1 MKIRL
6 IIGVA
11 GLLLSGAPVL
21 AQGDKTSATVTPTK
35 LPGEEKLSEQ
45 ERAER
50 DFLMPVRRKQAAA
63 LKHAAQEEA
72 AATQTATDML
82 ASGPVAAEE
91 TKVPEVEAPKVAA
104 TPHRT
109 YHRSSSRRRTTA
121 TRKKTVHKSTSTKRR
136 TTSSRR
142 R

>member
-21 AQGDKTSATVTPTK
+21 AQGDKPSATITPTK

-50 DFLMPVRRKQAAA
+50 DFLMPVQAAA

-72 AATQTATDML
+72 AATQSAAEML
-82 ASGPVAAEE
+82 ASSSESVEE
-91 TKVPEVEAPKVAA
+91 TKAPEVEAPKVTA

-121 TRKKTVHKSTSTKRR
+121 TRKKTVHKSTSTKRK